1 MTVLDNI
8 LKVIFFYLK
17 IDTGIDLLLFFFV
30 EEFYLNL
37 VIELSF
43 FIERFR

>member
-17 IDTGIDLLLFFFV
+17 IDTRIDLLLFFFV

-37 VIELSF
+37 VIEFKF
-43 FIERFR
+43 FYRTF

>member
-1 MTVLDNI
+1 MVLDNI

-17 IDTGIDLLLFFFV
+17 IDTRIDLLLFFFV

>member
-17 IDTGIDLLLFFFV
+17 IDTRIDLLLFFFV
-30 EEFYLNL
+30 EGFYLNL

-43 FIERFR
+43 FIECFR

>member
-17 IDTGIDLLLFFFV
+17 IDTRIDLLLFFFV

>member
-17 IDTGIDLLLFFFV
+17 IDTRIDLLLFFFV

-37 VIELSF
+37 VIYRIF
-43 FIERFR
+43 